1 MHQNQSN
8 DMQAETKTPRIHG
21 VFSSQEVR
29 KVGTGTTT
37 RKSVH
42 KTFWF
47 VDQKED
53 AIVCQPLNTNYVPSG
68 PKRTISMEDLL
79 TKFAPEPEFYQSSV
93 FPKMQKLNDTINKGD
108 DHLQKGEHFSAEHQ
122 YSAALKVDSDNVR
135 ANFGIGLTYLERGDT
150 SKAQNIF
157 DRLVKLD
164 SAFETEHKH
173 LFNEFGIQ
181 LRKNKMIP
189 QAIAYY
195 ERAIAL
201 TQSDENLYMN
211 VARAY
216 LEGNN
221 IPKCIDN
228 LLMALGIAPH
238 HVPSLKF
245 LAWLIQRN
253 LVPQDRLPAVN
264 QVIARSQEEEPA
276 AVDESD
282 VVSTP
287 PPSQAVPQQ
296 AVQSLPRVEPEAM
309 SLPQLLENAN
319 K

>member
-1 MHQNQSN
+1 MSFPDPATQTNVRQES
-8 DMQAETKTPRIHG
+8 APEIHG

-47 VDQKED
+47 VEQKGD
-53 AIVCQPLNTNYVPSG
+53 DIVCQPLNTNYVPSG
-68 PKRTISMEDLL
+68 PKRTITLDELL
-79 TKFAPEPEFYQSSV
+79 SKFSPEPEFYQNSV
-93 FPKMQKLNDTINKGD
+93 YPKMQELYTTISRGD
-108 DHLQKGEHFSAEHQ
+108 AHLEKGETFSAEHE

-157 DRLVKLD
+157 ERLVKLD

-181 LRKNKMIP
+181 LRKNKMFD
-189 QAIAYY
+189 QSIAYY
-195 ERAIAL
+195 ERAIEL
-201 TQSDENLYMN
+201 TNTDENLYMN

-216 LEGNN
+216 LEKKDIN
-221 IPKCIDN
+221 KCLDYLIK
-228 LLMALGIAPH
+228 ALEIAPQH
-238 HVPSLKF
+238 ITSLKF
-245 LAWLIQRN
+245 LAWLMQKK
-253 LVPQDRLPAVN
+253 LVPEDRIADVTAVINNVQTTRAQPQEASASAPA
-264 QVIARSQEEEPA
+264 QRPPASEQEE
-276 AVDESD
+276 
-282 VVSTP
+282 T
-287 PPSQAVPQQ
+287 
-296 AVQSLPRVEPEAM
+296 
-309 SLPQLLENAN
+309 